1 MNIQEKEKLE
11 ISFNN
16 VKTDVINLQ
25 ANINHILDR
34 LKYLE
39 DQNKQLHLLLNR
51 NKPKNTTKTKNKT
64 YVVSKAGKKLHV
76 SNCLHAQNI
85 KKENRK
91 IFKNKTE
98 ALNRGYKLCS
108 CLAY

>member
-1 MNIQEKEKLE
+1 MNYKEKEKLA
-11 ISFNN
+11 ISFQN
-16 VKTDVINLQ
+16 VKTDVINIQ
-25 ANINHILDR
+25 TNINYILDR
-34 LKYLE
+34 INHLE
-39 DQNKQLHLLLNR
+39 KENKQLHLLLVK
-51 NKPKNTTKTKNKT
+51 NKPTTTKTKNKT
-64 YVVSKAGKKLHV
+64 YVVSKTGKKLHV

-98 ALNRGYKLCS
+98 ALNKGYKLCS